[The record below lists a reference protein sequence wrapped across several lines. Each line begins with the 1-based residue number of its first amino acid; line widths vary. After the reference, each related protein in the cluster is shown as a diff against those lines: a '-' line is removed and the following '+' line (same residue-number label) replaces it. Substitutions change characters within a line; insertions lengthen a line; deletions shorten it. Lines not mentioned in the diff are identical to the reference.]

1 MNTHDIEAA
10 VEALRNELITFAQRM
25 VQAASLPNE
34 GHAVQAIMAER
45 LTSMGMEV
53 IVSPVRFD
61 TLAGHP
67 AFSDD
72 GFSPDARVN
81 VIGRWVGA
89 RRDDPTRSL
98 ILNGHVD
105 VVPTGDEALWS
116 VPPFG
121 GVVKDGRLYG
131 RGALDMKCGLV
142 TGVFAIAALQRL
154 GFQPA
159 QDVLIESVIG
169 EESGG
174 VGTLATIVEGYT
186 AGGVIVLE
194 PTRLKM
200 CPVQSGAL
208 TFRLTVEG
216 KAVHAAMRQYGVS
229 AIEKFALLL
238 AALSDLEAQRHAT
251 FSHPLYEGPRYI
263 APISI
268 GTVRGGEWHSTVAER
283 VVAEGRFG
291 VLPGE
296 SNAAART
303 VLEGAVRAAAEAD
316 PWLCENPPR
325 VEWFEGQFEA
335 GETPADHPLLQT
347 LAEAHA
353 AIVGAKPD
361 IQGVPY
367 GSDLRLF
374 TNHARLPAVLYGPGD
389 VSLAHKADEWID
401 LAEIITATKIV
412 AEFITR
418 WVGGA
423 LKGE

>member
-1 MNTHDIEAA
+1 MNTDEIDAA
-10 VEALRNELITFAQRM
+10 VEALRDDLVAFAQRM

-34 GHAVQAIMAER
+34 EHACQAVMAEQ
-45 LTSMGMEV
+45 LTNMGLEV
-53 IVSPVRFD
+53 AVSPVRFD
-61 TLAGHP
+61 ALAGHP

-81 VIGRWVGA
+81 VIGRWTGTE
-89 RRDDPTRSL
+89 RDDPARSL

-105 VVPTGDEALWS
+105 VVPVGDEALWS

-159 QDVLIESVIG
+159 HDVLVESVIG

-174 VGTLATIVEGYT
+174 VGTLATIVAGHT
-186 AGGVIVLE
+186 AGGVVVLE
-194 PTRLKM
+194 PTRLRL

-216 KAVHAAMRQYGVS
+216 RAAHAALRQYGVS

-238 AALSDLEAQRHAT
+238 AAISDLETRRHQQ
-251 FSHPLYEGPRYI
+251 FSHPLYEEGRYI

-268 GTVRGGEWHSTVAER
+268 GTVRGGEWHSSVPER

-296 SNAAART
+296 TNGTARA
-303 VLEGAVRAAAEAD
+303 VLEDAVRAAAEGDA
-316 PWLCENPPR
+316 WLRENPPR
-325 VEWFEGQFEA
+325 IEWFEGQFES

-347 LAEAHA
+347 LGQAHA
-353 AIVGAKPD
+353 AVLGATPP
-361 IQGVPY
+361 IEGVPY

-374 TNHARLPAVLYGPGD
+374 TNHARLPAVLYGPGE
-389 VSLAHKADEWID
+389 VSVAHTVDEWID
-401 LAEIITATKIV
+401 LEEVVTATKIV
-412 AEFITR
+412 AGFITR
-418 WVGGA
+418 WVGSA
-423 LKGE
+423 ARD

>member
-1 MNTHDIEAA
+1 MHTHEIDAT
-10 VEALRNELITFAQRM
+10 VEALRDELVAFAQRM

-34 GHAVQAIMAER
+34 EHACQAVMAEQ
-45 LTSMGMEV
+45 LTSMGLEV
-53 IVSPVRFD
+53 AVSPVRFD
-61 TLAGHP
+61 ALEGHP

-81 VIGRWVGA
+81 VIGRWTGA

-105 VVPTGDEALWS
+105 VVPIGDEALWT

-121 GVVKDGRLYG
+121 GVVKDGKLYG
-131 RGALDMKCGLV
+131 RGALDMKSGLAA
-142 TGVFAIAALQRL
+142 GVFAIAALQRL
-154 GFQPA
+154 GFRPA
-159 QDVLIESVIG
+159 QDVLVESVIG

-174 VGTLATIVEGYT
+174 VGTLATIVAGHT

-194 PTRLKM
+194 PTRMRM

-216 KAVHAAMRQYGVS
+216 KAAHAALRHYGVS
-229 AIEKFALLL
+229 AIEKFALIL
-238 AALSDLEAQRHAT
+238 AAISDLEARRHEN
-251 FSHPLYEGPRYI
+251 FSHPLYEDPRHA

-268 GTVRGGEWHSTVAER
+268 GTVHGGEWHSSVPER

-296 SNAAART
+296 SNDAARAA
-303 VLEGAVRAAAEAD
+303 LESTVRAVAETD
-316 PWLCENPPR
+316 PWLRENPPR
-325 VEWFEGQFEA
+325 VEWFEGQFES

-347 LAEAHA
+347 LAAAHVDVLGTPPA
-353 AIVGAKPD
+353 VE
-361 IQGVPY
+361 GVPY

-374 TNHARLPAVLYGPGD
+374 TNHARLPAVLYGPGE
-389 VSLAHKADEWID
+389 VSVAHTVDEWID
-401 LAEIITATKIV
+401 LEEVVTATKIV
-412 AEFITR
+412 AAFITR
-418 WVGGA
+418 WVGDA
-423 LKGE
+423 KA

>member
-1 MNTHDIEAA
+1 MNTHEIDGA
-10 VEALRNELITFAQRM
+10 VEALRGELVAFAQRM

-34 GHAVQAIMAER
+34 EHACQAVMAEQ
-45 LTSMGMEV
+45 LTGMGLEV
-53 IVSPVRFD
+53 AVAPVRFD
-61 TLAGHP
+61 ALADHP

-81 VIGRWVGA
+81 VIGRWAGTQ
-89 RRDDPTRSL
+89 RDDPTRSL

-105 VVPTGDEALWS
+105 VVPIGDEALWTM
-116 VPPFG
+116 PPFG

-154 GFQPA
+154 GFRPA
-159 QDVLIESVIG
+159 HDVLVESVIG

-174 VGTLATIVEGYT
+174 VGTLATIVAGHT

-194 PTRLKM
+194 PTRLRL

-216 KAVHAAMRQYGVS
+216 RAAHAAVRQYGVS

-238 AALSDLEAQRHAT
+238 AALSRLEEERHAG
-251 FSHPLYEGPRYI
+251 FDHPLYEDPRYA

-268 GTVRGGEWHSTVAER
+268 GTVRGGEWHSSVPER

-296 SNAAART
+296 SNEAARAA
-303 VLEGAVRAAAEAD
+303 LEGAVRVAAAGD
-316 PWLCENPPR
+316 PWLRENPPR
-325 VEWFEGQFEA
+325 IEWFEGQFES

-347 LAEAHA
+347 LGQAHA
-353 AIVGAKPD
+353 DVLGAPPRVE
-361 IQGVPY
+361 GVPY

-374 TNHARLPAVLYGPGD
+374 TNHARLPAVLYGPGE
-389 VSLAHKADEWID
+389 VSAAHTVDEWID
-401 LAEIITATKIV
+401 LAEVVTATKII
-412 AEFITR
+412 AGFITR

-423 LKGE
+423 